1 MNLCPVTM
9 DVHEKARLPHEETKE
24 KEGNDYE
31 EIRYLHADRSDGSYI
46 CSMFEGSGRAE
57 DHRGR

>member
-24 KEGNDYE
+24 TKEKEGNDYE
-31 EIRYLHADRSDGSYI
+31 IQQLKTKQM
-46 CSMFEGSGRAE
+46 C
-57 DHRGR
+57 